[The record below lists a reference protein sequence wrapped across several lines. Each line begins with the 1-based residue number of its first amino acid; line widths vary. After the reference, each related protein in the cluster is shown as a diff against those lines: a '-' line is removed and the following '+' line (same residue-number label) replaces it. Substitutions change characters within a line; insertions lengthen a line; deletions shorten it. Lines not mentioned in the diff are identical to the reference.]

1 MAQNNNTPWQ
11 RLLSLMQ
18 LEREDIYKILLYAAF
33 AGLVGLSLPLGIQ
46 AIINLIQGG
55 QFNASIMVL
64 IGLVLIGVIFQ
75 GVLRFMQLR
84 IAEDLQ
90 QRIFTRSS
98 FEFTYRFPKI
108 KAEAFE
114 GYYPPEL
121 ANRFFD
127 TMIVQKGVPKMLID
141 FSAALLQIIFGL
153 ILLSFY
159 HPFFILFGVLLVI
172 LLYVV
177 FKFSVP
183 EGLQTSLN
191 ESKFKY
197 KVAHWIEEVA
207 RSYESFKVSDS
218 FSLSSKKN
226 DKLAL
231 DYLNARESHF
241 SILKLQF
248 FKMIGFKALVTGAL
262 LIIGGLLVINQQMN
276 IGQFVAAEIVI
287 LLMITSVEKLILG
300 LENVYD
306 VLTSLEK
313 IGQIADLP
321 LENQGGLK
329 PFSTSSKLNLE
340 LQNINLIYDK
350 SQRQVLSNINFDLS
364 PKEHTYIYGPS
375 GAGKTTFLKLLAG
388 LIMPTSGQIYVNDQN
403 IQNIDFEH
411 YRSFV
416 GHVLPNNLP
425 FEGSIKDNISFNNPD
440 ITTKELNEVLEKL
453 CLKTF
458 VKSQPKGIETII
470 STDGQ
475 QLSYTISKK
484 IMLARAV
491 VSKPK
496 LLVLKDPLNEFEPN
510 ETEQILEYLFEE
522 SQPWTIVVVSRKT
535 IWKQYCKRQI
545 NLINGKLDA

>member
-75 GVLRFMQLR
+75 GILRFMQLR

-98 FEFTYRFPKI
+98 FEFIYRFPKI
-108 KAEAFE
+108 KSEAFE

-197 KVAHWIEEVA
+197 KVAH
-207 RSYESFKVSDS
+207 
-218 FSLSSKKN
+218 
-226 DKLAL
+226 
-231 DYLNARESHF
+231 
-241 SILKLQF
+241 
-248 FKMIGFKALVTGAL
+248 
-262 LIIGGLLVINQQMN
+262 
-276 IGQFVAAEIVI
+276 
-287 LLMITSVEKLILG
+287 
-300 LENVYD
+300 
-306 VLTSLEK
+306 
-313 IGQIADLP
+313 
-321 LENQGGLK
+321 
-329 PFSTSSKLNLE
+329 
-340 LQNINLIYDK
+340 
-350 SQRQVLSNINFDLS
+350 
-364 PKEHTYIYGPS
+364 
-375 GAGKTTFLKLLAG
+375 
-388 LIMPTSGQIYVNDQN
+388 
-403 IQNIDFEH
+403 
-411 YRSFV
+411 
-416 GHVLPNNLP
+416 
-425 FEGSIKDNISFNNPD
+425 
-440 ITTKELNEVLEKL
+440 
-453 CLKTF
+453 
-458 VKSQPKGIETII
+458 
-470 STDGQ
+470 
-475 QLSYTISKK
+475 
-484 IMLARAV
+484 
-491 VSKPK
+491 
-496 LLVLKDPLNEFEPN
+496 
-510 ETEQILEYLFEE
+510 
-522 SQPWTIVVVSRKT
+522 
-535 IWKQYCKRQI
+535 
-545 NLINGKLDA
+545 